1 MTTLQN
7 KTALV
12 TGASR
17 GIGSAT
23 ALALAEAGAHV
34 LVHYGRS
41 KREAESLVTEIK
53 TKGGSATAISA
64 DLGTPDG
71 ASLLAKQVRSIVGD
85 RLDVLVLNAG
95 ISKAALIADYTV
107 EDFDS
112 LFATN
117 VRGPFFLV
125 QQLLP
130 VLGEG
135 TSIVVISSFGAR
147 SVVGKAGQE
156 TPSILAYASTK
167 GALETLVKNWA
178 AILGPSGI
186 RVNAVAPGVIDTDM
200 SNFTKTETGREAALG
215 MQALKRLGKPEDVAD
230 VVAFMASDG
239 ARWITGASI
248 PVDGGSKL

>member
-1 MTTLQN
+1 MTTLQD

-17 GIGSAT
+17 GIGRAT
-23 ALALAEAGAHV
+23 AAALAKAGAYV

-41 KREAESLVTEIK
+41 AQEAESLVSEIQA
-53 TKGGSATAISA
+53 KGGRAQAISA
-64 DLGTPDG
+64 DLGTPNGG
-71 ASLLAKQVRSIVGD
+71 ALLAEQVRSTVGD
-85 RLDVLVLNAG
+85 RLDVLVFNAG
-95 ISKAALIADYTV
+95 ISKAARIADYTV
-107 EDFDS
+107 EDFDN

-135 TSIVVISSFGAR
+135 SSIVVISSATAR
-147 SVVGKAGQE
+147 TVAGKPGLENPSV
-156 TPSILAYASTK
+156 LAYASTK
-167 GALETLVKNWA
+167 GALETLVKHWA
-178 AILGPSGI
+178 AILGPCGI
-186 RVNAVAPGVIDTDM
+186 RVNGIAPGVIDTDM
-200 SNFTKTETGREAALG
+200 SNFTKTEAGREVALE
-215 MQALKRLGKPEDVAD
+215 MQALKRIGKPEDIAD
-230 VVAFMASDG
+230 VVAFVASDG

>member
-1 MTTLQN
+1 MPALSG

-17 GIGSAT
+17 GIGRAT
-23 ALALAEAGAHV
+23 AVALAEAGARIV
-34 LVHYGRS
+34 IHYGRS
-41 KREAESLVTEIK
+41 AQEAESLVAVIK
-53 TKGGSATAISA
+53 MKGGRADAISA
-64 DLGTPDG
+64 DLATPDG
-71 ASLLAKQVRSIVGD
+71 VSLLAQEVRSIVGD
-85 RLDVLVLNAG
+85 HLDVLVLNAG
-95 ISKAALIADYTV
+95 ISKAVRIADYTV
-107 EDFDS
+107 DDFDN

-130 VLGEG
+130 LLGEG
-135 TSIVVISSFGAR
+135 SSVTVISSLGAR
-147 SVVGKAGQE
+147 EVVGKPGLE
-156 TPSILAYASTK
+156 NPSLLAYASTK

-186 RVNAVAPGVIDTDM
+186 RVNAIAPGVIDTDM
-200 SNFTKTETGREAALG
+200 SNFTKTEAGREAALA

-230 VVAFMASDG
+230 VVAFVVSDA
-239 ARWITGASI
+239 ARWITGATI